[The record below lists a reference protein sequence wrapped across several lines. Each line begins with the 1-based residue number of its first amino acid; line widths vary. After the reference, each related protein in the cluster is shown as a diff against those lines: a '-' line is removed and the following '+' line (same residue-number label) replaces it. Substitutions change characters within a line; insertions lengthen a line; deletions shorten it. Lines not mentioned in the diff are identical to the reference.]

1 MNNLEMKEMF
11 CKPTDERALL
21 SYCFKDMDSFYDL
34 VGKMTAG
41 DFLHSDHSTLF
52 TLLGALSKQDV
63 RAFDLPMVVN
73 TAQQMFGGLD
83 SIGGIGYLQ
92 SINEMR
98 VDRSNHEI
106 YLQNVLEASTKY
118 KLYYTIADDLKK
130 IEQNAKDGS
139 TSEELIGSIE
149 RKILDLSTESMAI
162 REPRNL
168 ADGLRELIEERM
180 ANPVKQMGLST
191 GFPIL
196 DKQID
201 GLVPGTLNII
211 SARPKMGKSTFLSNI
226 AAYVSYIADPAIS
239 VLYIDTE
246 MPFDQWR
253 DRIVAS
259 LTDIKERSIKH
270 GGYSQE
276 DYQKIQTAIALTES
290 GKLFHEFMPGYTID
304 KLTALYKKYKLK
316 HDIGLMIFDYIKEPD
331 SSSIERNR
339 KEYQVLGDV
348 TTKLKDLAGS
358 LNIPCLTAVQIN
370 RKGSVA
376 DSDRI
381 IRYADT
387 IMEWMY
393 KTEEEQEIKG
403 DAGGQYKLV
412 VRETRRGGMTPEQ
425 GIGYLFKKSTLT
437 VKEAEAPDQVIDYGD
452 EVINYGD
459 SDDEIQ

>member
-1 MNNLEMKEMF
+1 MNNVEMKELF

-21 SYCFKDMDSFYDL
+21 SYCFKDIDSFYDL
-34 VGKMTAG
+34 VSKLETN
-41 DFLHSDHSTLF
+41 DFLYHDHSTLF
-52 TLLGALSKQDV
+52 SLLGALAQQDIKS
-63 RAFDLPMVVN
+63 FDLPMVVN
-73 TAQQMFGGLD
+73 TAQQMFGDLTNV
-83 SIGGIGYLQ
+83 GGIEYLQ

-98 VDRSNHEI
+98 VSRDNFDI

-118 KLYYTIADDLKK
+118 KLYYTIRDELKL
-130 IEQNAKDGS
+130 IEDNAKEGRDG
-139 TSEELIGSIE
+139 EELIGSIE
-149 RKILDLSTESMAI
+149 HKILDLSTESKAI

-168 ADGLRELIEERM
+168 ADGLRDLIEERM
-180 ANPVKQMGLST
+180 ANPVKQMGVST

-196 DKQID
+196 DQQID

-226 AAYVSYIADPAIS
+226 ATYVSYVADPAIS
-239 VLYIDTE
+239 VLYVDTE

-259 LTDIKERSIKH
+259 MTGIKERTIKH
-270 GGYSQE
+270 GSYSKE
-276 DYQKIQTAIALTES
+276 DYNKIVTTIDLVEK
-290 GKLFHEFMPGYTID
+290 GKLFHEFMPGYTVD

-348 TTKLKDLAGS
+348 TTKLKDLSGS
-358 LNIPCLTAVQIN
+358 LNIPCLTAVQVN
-370 RKGSVA
+370 REGAVA

-387 IMEWMY
+387 IMQWMY
-393 KTEEEQEIKG
+393 KTDEEQEAKG

-412 VRETRRGGMTPEQ
+412 VRETRRGGMTPDT
-425 GIGYLFKKSTLT
+425 GIGYKFRKSTLNII
-437 VKEAEAPDQVIDYGD
+437 EAEAPDQIIDYGD
-452 EVINYGD
+452 RVINHGD
-459 SDDEIQ
+459 TDDAVI

>member
-21 SYCFKDMDSFYDL
+21 SYCFKDIDSFYDL
-34 VGKMTAG
+34 VGKMEAT
-41 DFLHSDHSTLF
+41 DFLHVDHSTLF
-52 TLLGALSKQDV
+52 TLFGALVKHDV
-63 RAFDLPMVVN
+63 GSFDLPMVIN

-83 SIGGIGYLQ
+83 SIGGIEYLQ

-98 VDRSNHEI
+98 VDRKNHEI

-139 TSEELIGSIE
+139 TSDELIGSIE
-149 RKILDLSTESMAI
+149 RKILDLSTESKSI

-168 ADGLRELIEERM
+168 AEGLRELIEERM
-180 ANPVKQMGLST
+180 HNPVQQIGLST
-191 GFPIL
+191 GYPIL
-196 DKQID
+196 DRQID

-226 AAYVSYIADPAIS
+226 ASYVSYIADPAIS

-259 LTDIKERSIKH
+259 LTDIKERAIKH

-358 LNIPCLTAVQIN
+358 LNIPCLTAVQVN
-370 RKGSVA
+370 REGAVA

-387 IMEWMY
+387 IMQWMY
-393 KTEEEQEIKG
+393 KTKEEQEAKG

-412 VRETRRGGMTPEQ
+412 VRETRRGGMTPDE
-425 GIGYLFKKSTLT
+425 GIGYLFKKTTLN
-437 VKEAEAPDQVIDYGD
+437 VKEAKPPDQMIDYGD
-452 EVINYGD
+452 KVVNYGD
-459 SDDEIQ
+459 TEDAVQ